1 LWEWIEIRNTSAMAV
16 NLNGWVVGDRA
27 SRYGSANINSSL
39 GNTIVPAGGA
49 AVLYAASE
57 LAPNAAQ
64 RFADAWGNSI
74 NLIPTSVFPS
84 LNGSGGDRIG
94 LWASHADYFVD
105 DVSEPNWTQAVFEID
120 YATSNGF
127 PGVSGT
133 GGPSIAWSGSGSIAL
148 GTNWERS
155 EAEIAGAHNSNAT
168 FFPPTQINSSL
179 DRGNPGLIPAGVF
192 PAGLTITEIMYNPA
206 SPDVS
211 QEFSEIDFEWI
222 EVLNNTG
229 GLINFNSTR
238 YVLDDH
244 TGSDLSAANI
254 ASGSLASGQVGILF
268 NSEKITMPEM
278 QAAWGAGMNYI
289 PVTDWPSL
297 GNDGDTIAI
306 WPSLAAYQSEPLDA
320 PNRSHNN
327 AAAAI
332 AYDDSAAAGWPTD
345 DGRSSIYWNNFAAN
359 PQVGTSWTRAGAAG
373 GNVASTTAAPIV
385 RAVADNLGQDV
396 GSPGFV
402 PSGPVPDGD
411 YNGDHT
417 VNAADYTVW
426 RNNLG
431 LSVTLPGDTT
441 PGTVTPADFAIWK
454 ANYGNVAGAAAQ
466 ETSVP
471 EPSTWAIY
479 GAMVAAA
486 SATRRRRPALR

>member
-1 LWEWIEIRNTSAMAV
+1 
-16 NLNGWVVGDRA
+16 
-27 SRYGSANINSSL
+27 
-39 GNTIVPAGGA
+39 
-49 AVLYAASE
+49 
-57 LAPNAAQ
+57 
-64 RFADAWGNSI
+64 
-74 NLIPTSVFPS
+74 
-84 LNGSGGDRIG
+84 
-94 LWASHADYFVD
+94 
-105 DVSEPNWTQAVFEID
+105 
-120 YATSNGF
+120 
-127 PGVSGT
+127 VSGT
-133 GGPSIAWSGSGSIAL
+133 GGPSIAWSGSGSVAL
-148 GTNWERS
+148 GSNWERS
-155 EAEIAGAHNSNAT
+155 EAEIAGAHFSNAT

-179 DRGNPGLIPAGVF
+179 DRGNPGLIPAGPL
-192 PAGLTITEIMYNPA
+192 PAGLKITEIMYNPA
-206 SPDVS
+206 SPDVG

-229 GLINFNSTR
+229 ALVNFNNTQ

-244 TGSDLSAANI
+244 TGSELSAANI

-268 NSEKITMPEM
+268 NSEKITVPEM
-278 QAAWGAGMNYI
+278 QTAWGAGLNYI
-289 PVTDWPSL
+289 PVSDWPSL

-306 WPSLAAYQSEPLDA
+306 WPSLAAYQSEPIDA

-332 AYDDSAAAGWPTD
+332 TYDDSAAGGWPTD
-345 DGRSSIYWNNFAAN
+345 DDRSSIYWNSFAAN

-373 GNVASTTAAPIV
+373 ESVASTTAAPIV

-402 PSGPVPDGD
+402 PGGPVPDGD

-454 ANYGNVAGAAAQ
+454 ANYGNVAGTGAAEH
-466 ETSVP
+466 ETIVP
-471 EPSTWAIY
+471 EPSTWAIF
-479 GAMVAAA
+479 GAMIAAMP
-486 SATRRRRPALR
+486 ATRRRRPALR